1 MRPAALCVIDVTL
14 TLPIGLIYLPDMEL
28 SATGKVILGMLAARP
43 RSGYEIKQLVDSSAR
58 FFWAASYGQIYPELK
73 KLEEAGLIAGDD
85 SSRGARQRTTFR
97 LTAEGKRA
105 AREWIGKPPEVL
117 ETRDEGLLKL
127 FFAGSIDP
135 KRMAEVARE
144 RAAASRTKA
153 AALHAIAEAVD
164 EASRPTEGPAAEP
177 DAGSLT
183 VLRYGIEA
191 SEWAAEW
198 FERAADELAS
208 ADESGRDQASIR
220 GR

>member
-1 MRPAALCVIDVTL
+1 
-14 TLPIGLIYLPDMEL
+14 MEL
-28 SATGKVILGMLAARP
+28 SATGKVILGMLSARP

-73 KLEEAGLIAGDD
+73 KLERAGLITGDD
-85 SSRGARQRTTFR
+85 SSTGARQRTTFR
-97 LTAEGKRA
+97 LTADGERA

-135 KRMAEVARE
+135 ERAAEIARE
-144 RAAASRTKA
+144 RAAVSRAKA
-153 AALHAIAEAVD
+153 EQLRMIAEQVD
-164 EASRPTEGPAAEP
+164 QAGKPEGPEARP

-191 SEWAAEW
+191 SEWTAAF
-198 FERAADELAS
+198 FERAAKDLDRET
-208 ADESGRDQASIR
+208 SGAVTAAG